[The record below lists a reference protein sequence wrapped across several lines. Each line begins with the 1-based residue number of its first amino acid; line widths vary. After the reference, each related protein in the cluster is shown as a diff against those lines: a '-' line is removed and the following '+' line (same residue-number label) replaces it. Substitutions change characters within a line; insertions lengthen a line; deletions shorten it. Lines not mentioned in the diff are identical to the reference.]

1 MKLLEN
7 ININEHAIKL
17 IKDKQLPYGPIYAF
31 SPVELETLKSHIE
44 IHLKTESI
52 QLFKS
57 LVSVPI
63 FFDKKPN
70 SNFCLYVNY

>member
-7 ININEHAIKL
+7 TNINEYIIKL

-31 SPVELETLKSHIE
+31 SLVELETLKSYIK
-44 IHLKTESI
+44 IYLKTESI

-57 LVSVPI
+57 LVGVPI

-70 SNFCLYVNY
+70 GNFCLYVNY